1 MLKWYAVHTL
11 SGHELKAKR
20 MLEDEIEKRGLQ
32 EKIARVLVPMETV
45 TEIRRGKK
53 RNVEKKLFPSYMFVL
68 MELTPETRRIVKDVP
83 GVTNFV
89 MTGGNP
95 VPVNDEEIER
105 VLGKVKGVKTERRIE
120 TPFKKGD
127 IIKVIDGPF
136 KEFVGTVDELFKER
150 GKVRVMVSIFGR
162 LTPVEVDIFQIQEEK
177 T

>member
-1 MLKWYAVHTL
+1 MKWYAVHTL

-20 MLEDEIEKRGLQ
+20 ILENEIEKRNIQ
-32 EKIARVLVPMETV
+32 DKIARVLVPMETV
-45 TEIRRGKK
+45 TEIRHGKK

-68 MELTPETRRIVKDVP
+68 MELTPETQRIVKEIP

-95 VPVNDEEIER
+95 VPMDEKEIER
-105 VLGKVKGVKTERRIE
+105 VLAKVEGIRTERKIE

-136 KEFVGTVDELFKER
+136 KDFVGTVDELFKER
-150 GKVRVMVSIFGR
+150 GKVRIMVSIFGR
-162 LTPVEVDIFQIQEEK
+162 LTPVEVDIFQVQEEK

>member
-1 MLKWYAVHTL
+1 LKWYAVHTL

-20 MLEDEIEKRGLQ
+20 ILENEIEKRNIQ
-32 EKIARVLVPMETV
+32 DKIARVLVPMETV
-45 TEIRRGKK
+45 TEIRHGKK

-68 MELTPETRRIVKDVP
+68 MELTPETQRIVKEIP

-95 VPVNDEEIER
+95 VPMDEKEIER
-105 VLGKVKGVKTERRIE
+105 VLAKVEGIRTERKIE

-136 KEFVGTVDELFKER
+136 KDFVGTVDELFKER
-150 GKVRVMVSIFGR
+150 GKVRIMVSIFGR
-162 LTPVEVDIFQIQEEK
+162 LTPVEVDIFQVQEEK

>member
-1 MLKWYAVHTL
+1 
-11 SGHELKAKR
+11 
-20 MLEDEIEKRGLQ
+20 
-32 EKIARVLVPMETV
+32 
-45 TEIRRGKK
+45 
-53 RNVEKKLFPSYMFVL
+53 
-68 MELTPETRRIVKDVP
+68 VKDVP

-105 VLGKVKGVKTERRIE
+105 VLGKVEGVKTERRIE